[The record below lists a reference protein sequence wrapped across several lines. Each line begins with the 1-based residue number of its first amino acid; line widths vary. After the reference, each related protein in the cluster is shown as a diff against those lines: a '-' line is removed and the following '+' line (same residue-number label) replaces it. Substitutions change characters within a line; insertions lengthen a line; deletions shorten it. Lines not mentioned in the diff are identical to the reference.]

1 MRFVCLSVKYFSKH
15 KTYLALFIF
24 VLTLLLVLVLVIVL
38 VLKNDDGNTSG
49 LGTYLV
55 TLIGILDQELNLSEF
70 CAYSS

>member
-1 MRFVCLSVKYFSKH
+1 MCLSVKYFSKH

-24 VLTLLLVLVLVIVL
+24 VLTLLLVLVIVL